1 MPVTH
6 IFQRADVRVCTDQV
20 AGLVL
25 REQLNFV
32 WKFVLLEV
40 IKLFVKVTEM
50 SFLDRDIEIA
60 RLQVATDAILLYAL
74 ANDLVSGSAH
84 FPYQPGNPRAMM
96 FEHDFLAGDA
106 ADHLAAV
113 SARCPPPDFVGLDNM
128 NVVTTFCQMQCRRDS
143 GEARAYDAHIR
154 IHGTAKRR
162 KVAYVIDAGGVVRP
176 CVRLGTFH
184 IVVLIVMLL
193 TRQVNEPMILVSSA
207 AVGIQS

>member
-6 IFQRADVRVCTDQV
+6 ILQRADVCVCTDQV

-40 IKLFVKVTEM
+40 IKLFVKVTDM

-60 RLQVATDAILLYAL
+60 RLQVAPDAILLYAL
-74 ANDLVSGSAH
+74 ANDLVSGPAH

-96 FEHDFLAGDA
+96 FEHGFLAGDA

-113 SARCPPPDFVGLDNM
+113 AARCPPSDFVGLDNM
-128 NVVTTFCQMQCRRDS
+128 NVVTAFCQMQCRRDS
-143 GEARAYDAHIR
+143 GEARAYDTHIR
-154 IHGTAKRR
+154 IHRTGKRR
-162 KVAYVIDAGGVVRP
+162 KVACVIDAGGVVRP
-176 CVRLGTFH
+176 CMRPGLFH
-184 IVVLIVMLL
+184 IVVLIVMML
-193 TRQVNEPMILVSSA
+193 TGLVMS
-207 AVGIQS
+207 Q